1 MLTQI
6 TALFSNKISNNSV
19 KVAFTL
25 SEINTEYA
33 ERQKAL
39 SFVLSAQGF

>member
-6 TALFSNKISNNSV
+6 TALFSNNSV